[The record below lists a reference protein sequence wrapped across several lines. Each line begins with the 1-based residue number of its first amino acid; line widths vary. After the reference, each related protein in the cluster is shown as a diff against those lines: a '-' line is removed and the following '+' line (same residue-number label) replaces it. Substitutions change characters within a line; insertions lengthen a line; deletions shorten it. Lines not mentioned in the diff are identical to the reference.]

1 MGLVPQTCTDLPH
14 LKGRLSHVTAGVL
27 SASSQGGTSRGC
39 EGLRGRTWGWYEA
52 PWGSLETQL
61 FHLDGEGMLMIIPPA
76 TTTILPIYVDMVPG
90 IIVILF
96 NFPPT
101 QKRGT
106 DDPSL

>member
-1 MGLVPQTCTDLPH
+1 MGLVPQTYTDLLP
-14 LKGRLSHVTAGVL
+14 LRGRLSHVTARFL
-27 SASSQGGTSRGC
+27 SASSQGGRSRGC
-39 EGLRGRTWGWYEA
+39 EGLWGETWGWYEA

-76 TTTILPIYVDMVPG
+76 TTTILPIYVNMVPS

-96 NFPPT
+96 NCPPT
-101 QKRGT
+101 QQRGT